1 MNFIFAILNDRTL
14 RRLRIETE
22 VMDEIIQ
29 MIDEKKVNFIG
40 NDITEIGFEGGYK
53 PNEDEVF
60 TIQMTLDD
68 GFNAIPDN
76 TQEIQELSLPE
87 DRIKIL
93 GFYKN
98 GDYYFQCFQNRY
110 VLTKNR
116 MVISFSGDT
125 YKKFNDEK
133 ALMINDDIHALYHE
147 GKLYFRKFNLAKQIF
162 DLTQFYTEATN
173 NDIES
178 TIGNDLFLG
187 SDCEWMKANSDT
199 VMRKLIKSIE
209 ASGVMGDIHPDTR
222 EFKRWLTKANINPNI
237 IQNGHIVLPPNKK
250 QCKQILAFINE
261 DIYEGIFSHNIFKSN
276 SKHRNN

>member
-1 MNFIFAILNDRTL
+1 MNLIFAILNDRSL
-14 RRLRIETE
+14 RRLRIETST
-22 VMDEIIQ
+22 MDEIIQ
-29 MIDEKKVNFIG
+29 MIEEQKGKFIS
-40 NDITEIGFEGGYK
+40 DDMTEILFEGDYK

-60 TIQMTLDD
+60 TIPMTLDD
-68 GFNAIPDN
+68 DFDAIPDN
-76 TQEIQELSLPE
+76 IQEIQELCLPD

-93 GFYKN
+93 GFYKD
-98 GDYYFQCFQNRY
+98 GDYCFQCFQNRY

-116 MVISFSGDT
+116 MVISFSGET
-125 YKKFNDEK
+125 YKKFSDDK

-147 GKLYFRKFNLAKQIF
+147 GKLYFKKFNFAKQIF

-173 NDIES
+173 NDIDS

-199 VMRKLIKSIE
+199 VMRKLIKSIND
-209 ASGVMGDIHPDTR
+209 SGVMGDIHPDSK

-237 IQNGHIVLPPNKK
+237 IQNGHIVLPQNKK
-250 QCKQILAFINE
+250 QCKQVLAFLNE